1 MTTDDQSK
9 QNTALSARESSNE
22 WVSVDNSRLAMT
34 DRDEYATQE
43 NRKIDLRSVT
53 KDDIQNSV
61 RKYNK
66 RQNKQDGDKR
76 ADHGLVNQRLYGT
89 VGLLLM
95 EIKRL
100 HWKISS
106 QKLESESP
114 TISNHAEHIEEST
127 TIKDD
132 SNLQLKFNVLL
143 QKYASCRDER
153 DKLKDAL
160 VKLQAHIELKNSEV
174 DMNSLEFEKLT
185 KISFLEKNDIYGK
198 YRQQEE
204 TISKLESKLQ
214 GLESELDWFRNQ
226 KIQLEQLKDAHKDCD
241 HKLSDLSGQ
250 LESQSRELSLSRH
263 LLQTRDAELAKLN
276 VKASQLLKIAQEY
289 SEVKQMLD
297 ICRLDV
303 DAYKA
308 SFVLQEGVIRDLR
321 RNMVGLEKTNGVL
334 KDRAERCDELMEDVR
349 VLRELVDEKD
359 THIQACK
366 LRIIDQDLERYQ
378 NNELSTAVA
387 QLEAKIE
394 LAEKLYKVKVD
405 EGSEIENKLSHA
417 IAKIA
422 DFEVV
427 KSKLSEVSD
436 ERNGLLSTVYEL
448 KNQLT
453 EVGVLKS
460 QAEEYIAEISA
471 NKLLIDRQQKKLESQ
486 ISEQKEQRNRLEA
499 CHAEKVS
506 LQKQVQ
512 VLEKLKTEL
521 LTSQKSLEEAN
532 CLGSRLKENI
542 SELQKSVCVKDET
555 IKQIESESRKSDENL
570 NETISQKQ
578 SEINDLKAK
587 LTYAA
592 ENGQKITSLE
602 ASISSLNDLNLQTQ
616 SKLTSSQHLN
626 TALHT
631 QLADMQHQASAQQQ
645 AIDRLSTLQARHA
658 ELVKSHDDA
667 RHTISDMGAA
677 QARLHDSSAVL
688 EGRLAD
694 KDAMLADVMR
704 RFEVLMAEAEGLKER
719 IGVVEDQRDGAQR
732 ELGEKGAEL
741 EGGKQAYAE
750 LMKKYG
756 DLQASFDKYLKEY
769 EIMSN
774 KYERMSVVNDDHI
787 SDIEDKAFTIS
798 QLQKRMVVQMIE
810 LYRVDS
816 LRQENAN

>member
-1 MTTDDQSK
+1 
-9 QNTALSARESSNE
+9 
-22 WVSVDNSRLAMT
+22 MT

-66 RQNKQDGDKR
+66 RQKQDGEKK
-76 ADHGLVNQRLYGT
+76 ADDGLVNQGLYGT

-106 QKLESESP
+106 QIMESESP
-114 TISNHAEHIEEST
+114 NISNHAENIEEST

-185 KISFLEKNDIYGK
+185 KNSFLEKNDIYGK

-226 KIQLEQLKDAHKDCD
+226 KNQFEQLKDAHKDCD
-241 HKLSDLSGQ
+241 HKHSDLSGQ
-250 LESQSRELSLSRH
+250 LESQSRELSLSKH

-276 VKASQLLKIAQEY
+276 VKTSQLLKIAQEY

-308 SFVLQEGVIRDLR
+308 SFVLQEGVIRELR
-321 RNMVGLEKTNGVL
+321 RNMVDLEKTNGVL

-394 LAEKLYKVKVD
+394 LAEKLYKVKID

-422 DFEVV
+422 DFDVV

-436 ERNGLLSTVYEL
+436 ERNRLLSTVYEL

-460 QAEEYIAEISA
+460 QAEEHIAEISA

-486 ISEQKEQRNRLEA
+486 ISEQKEQRNKLEA

-521 LTSQKSLEEAN
+521 LTSQKSLEKAN

-555 IKQIESESRKSDENL
+555 IKQIESESRKSDETL

-578 SEINDLKAK
+578 SEITDLKAK

-592 ENGQKITSLE
+592 ENGQKITLLE

-626 TALHT
+626 TAFHT
-631 QLADMQHQASAQQQ
+631 QLADLQHQASAQQQ
-645 AIDRLSTLQARHA
+645 AIDRLSTLQVRHD
-658 ELVKSHDDA
+658 ELIKSHDDA
-667 RHTISDMGAA
+667 RHTISDMAA
-677 QARLHDSSAVL
+677 TQARMRDSSAVL

-732 ELGEKGAEL
+732 ELGKKGLEL
-741 EGGKQAYAE
+741 EGEKQAYAE

-756 DLQASFDKYLKEY
+756 DLQASFEKYLKEY